1 MVEAE
6 GSTGNLSCGAV
17 IVRPSESGWLA
28 LMLRAYRNWDFPKG
42 LCEAGESPLQAA
54 RREVTEETGIRELE
68 FPWGEVFFETGPYS
82 RGKTARYFLAQTA
95 ETRIVMGILPGAN
108 RPEHHEYRWV
118 TFDEA
123 HDLSAPRVRTVVR
136 WARQIIGA

>member
-1 MVEAE
+1 MAASDS
-6 GSTGNLSCGAV
+6 GSGNLSCGAV
-17 IVRPSESGWLA
+17 IARPSESGWLT

-54 RREVTEETGIRELE
+54 RREVTEETGIRALE
-68 FPWGEVFFETGPYS
+68 FPWGEIFFETGPYS
-82 RGKTARYFLAQTA
+82 RGKTARYFLARTA
-95 ETRIVMGILPGAN
+95 ETQVVMGIPPGAS

-118 TFDEA
+118 SFDEA

-136 WARQIIGA
+136 WARQIVGA